1 MEFSMKIWIV
11 AMNGRWTNDD
21 DDSDEDRAMH
31 ALRCDTRDALFDH
44 LIFRWHTHN
53 IKLIKK

>member
-31 ALRCDTRDALFDH
+31 AYMHWGVIPEMHF
-44 LIFRWHTHN
+44 LITWYSDDIHT
-53 IKLIKK
+53 I